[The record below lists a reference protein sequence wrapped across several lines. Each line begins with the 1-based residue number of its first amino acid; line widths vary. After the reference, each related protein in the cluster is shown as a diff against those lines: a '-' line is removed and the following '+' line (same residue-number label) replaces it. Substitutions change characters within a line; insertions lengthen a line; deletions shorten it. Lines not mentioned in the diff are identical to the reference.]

1 MQPFNIALIMRRSGQ
16 LIGNAARV
24 FLRACV
30 DKQLRIIPRYVNPL
44 GLDGCSKA
52 PFSFEGVGGDKPV
65 NSKPEEL
72 TLIFANGFRSFLLTG
87 VKQTPA

>member
-30 DKQLRIIPRYVNPL
+30 DRQLRIIPRYVNPL

-52 PFSFEGVGGDKPV
+52 PFEGVGGVKLSDNQAAFCLFVAGRKF
-65 NSKPEEL
+65 
-72 TLIFANGFRSFLLTG
+72 TL
-87 VKQTPA
+87 